1 MQSGEVWNMKKKWF
15 PAKEFICIWI
25 WLLLAVQP
33 ARGNSGCDVAVSFH
47 SPESDTMR
55 LPDRWLARDKLEH
68 VAVSAFLSGVSY
80 SIFRD
85 FYCNKQETSAYF
97 SATLTFGLGL
107 GKEFCDRRAPR
118 GKFSYKDLVADIL
131 GMGLGLLIATR

>member
-1 MQSGEVWNMKKKWF
+1 MHSGEVWIMKKKWF
-15 PAKEFICIWI
+15 PAREFVCIWI

-33 ARGNSGCDVAVSFH
+33 SWGDSSRDIAVSFH
-47 SPESDTMR
+47 SPSSDTTR
-55 LPDRWLARDKLEH
+55 LSDRWLAPDKLEH

-85 FYCNKQETSAYF
+85 FYCNKQETSACF

-107 GKEFCDRRAPR
+107 GKEFYDRRAPR

-131 GMGLGLLIATR
+131 GIGLGLLIATR

>member
-1 MQSGEVWNMKKKWF
+1 MKKKWF

-33 ARGNSGCDVAVSFH
+33 AWGDPGCDIAISLH
-47 SPESDTMR
+47 SPPSDTMR
-55 LPDRWLARDKLEH
+55 LSDRWLARDKLEH

-85 FYCNKQETSAYF
+85 FCYNKQKSSAYF
-97 SATLTFGLGL
+97 SASLTFGLGL

-118 GKFSYKDLVADIL
+118 GKFSYRDLVADIL
-131 GMGLGLLIATR
+131 GIGLGLLIATR